1 MISHDQINVKIRAEP
16 AWSTRAV
23 SVSVKSR
30 SLIRITEHLV
40 SLSDLLEPLL
50 SSRLF
55 VLVRVELQCELP
67 VGLLY
72 LLLTGVAL
80 ESQQVVVILTHPAV
94 PSQQHSVQFTSV
106 LFSKYLLAL
115 HVSVCFLLSVDAQ
128 HLKYFS

>member
-1 MISHDQINVKIRAEP
+1 MNVKIQAEP
-16 AWSTRAV
+16 AWSTRTV

-55 VLVRVELQCELP
+55 VLVRVELQGELP

-80 ESQQVVVILTHPAV
+80 ESQQVVVILTHP
-94 PSQQHSVQFTSV
+94 PSRPVTTTLSSVHQ
-106 LFSKYLLAL
+106 
-115 HVSVCFLLSVDAQ
+115 CFVQ
-128 HLKYFS
+128 